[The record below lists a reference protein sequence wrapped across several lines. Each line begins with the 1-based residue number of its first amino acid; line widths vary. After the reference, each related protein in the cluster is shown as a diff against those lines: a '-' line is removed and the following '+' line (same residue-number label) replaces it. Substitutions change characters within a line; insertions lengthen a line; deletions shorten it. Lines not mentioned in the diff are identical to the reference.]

1 MKHFNWY
8 NIRLIVLFGV
18 LVFLYSFSSD
28 RNSHRKLQKSEVVF
42 VGNNNVFVKQ
52 EVVNKLLI
60 ENKLDA
66 RSIEKIEVDLN
77 IIEKSINN
85 HPMIQKSEVFVSVD
99 GVLKALVVQKTPIA
113 RVMTQNGS
121 FYIDSEGNT
130 MPLSENYAAHVPLVS
145 GAISKE
151 NCAKMYPFLMQI
163 YKDDFL
169 KKNIISVEV
178 LNNKDVLLGNRNY
191 DFDIEFGKLKEIERK
206 FKNYKAF
213 FHKSVADHSIEKYKK
228 ITLKFT
234 QQVVCTK

>member
-8 NIRLIVLFGV
+8 NMRLLVLFGV
-18 LVFLYSFSSD
+18 LVFLYSFSSK
-28 RNSHRKLQKSEVVF
+28 RNSHRKLRTSEVVF

-77 IIEKSINN
+77 TIENSINK

-99 GVLKALVVQKTPIA
+99 GVLKALVVQKTPVA
-113 RVMTQNGS
+113 RILTQNGS

-130 MPLSENYAAHVPLVS
+130 MPLSDNYAAHVLLVS
-145 GAISKE
+145 GAITKE

-169 KKNIISVEV
+169 KKNIISVVV
-178 LNNKDVLLGNRNY
+178 LNNKDVLLSNRNY
-191 DFDIEFGKLKEIERK
+191 DFEIEFGKLNEIERK

-213 FHKSVADHSIEKYKK
+213 FHKSVSDNSIEKYKK
-228 ITLKFT
+228 INLKFT

>member
-8 NIRLIVLFGV
+8 NLRLILLFGV
-18 LVFLYSFSSD
+18 LVFLYSFSSE

-42 VGNNNVFVKQ
+42 VGNNNIFVKQ

-77 IIEKSINN
+77 TIEKSINN

-113 RVMTQNGS
+113 RVVTQNGS

-151 NCAKMYPFLMQI
+151 NCASMYPFLMQI

-191 DFDIEFGKLKEIERK
+191 DFKIEFGKLKEIERK

-213 FHKSVADHSIEKYKK
+213 FQKSVADNSIEKYKK

>member
-8 NIRLIVLFGV
+8 NLRLILLFGV
-18 LVFLYSFSSD
+18 LVFLYSFSSE

-42 VGNNNVFVKQ
+42 VGNNNIFVKQ

-77 IIEKSINN
+77 TIEKSINN

-113 RVMTQNGS
+113 RVVTQNGS
-121 FYIDSEGNT
+121 FYIDSEGNA

-151 NCAKMYPFLMQI
+151 NCTNMYPFLMQI

-191 DFDIEFGKLKEIERK
+191 DFKIEFGKLKEIERK

-213 FHKSVADHSIEKYKK
+213 FQKSVADNSIEKYKK

>member
-1 MKHFNWY
+1 MKYINWY
-8 NIRLIVLFGV
+8 NTRLLLLFGV
-18 LVFLYSFSSD
+18 LVFLYSFSSN
-28 RNSHRKLQKSEVVF
+28 RNSHRKLRKSEVVF

-60 ENKLDA
+60 ENNLDA
-66 RSIEKIEVDLN
+66 QSIEKIEVDLN
-77 IIEKSINN
+77 TIEKSINN

-113 RVMTQNGS
+113 RVLIQSGS

-145 GAISKE
+145 GAITKKNCSKI
-151 NCAKMYPFLMQI
+151 YPFLMQI

-169 KKNIISVEV
+169 KKNIISVQV
-178 LNNKDVLLGNRNY
+178 LNNNDVLLGNRNY
-191 DFDIEFGKLKEIERK
+191 DFEIEFGKLNEIERK

-213 FHKSVADHSIEKYKK
+213 FHKTVADNSIEKYMK
-228 ITLKFT
+228 INLKFT